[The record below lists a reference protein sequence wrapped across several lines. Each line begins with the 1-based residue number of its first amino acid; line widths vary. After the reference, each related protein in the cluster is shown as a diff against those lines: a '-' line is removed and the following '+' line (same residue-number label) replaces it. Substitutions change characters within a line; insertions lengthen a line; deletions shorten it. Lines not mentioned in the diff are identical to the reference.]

1 MIAIALMTILSAGP
15 DDEAARLFTEARAA
29 MKVNAW
35 DLACPKLEAS
45 RRLKPTLGT
54 LLNLGVCLQNQQKP
68 GSAFEAFTQA
78 QALARS
84 ASDEARATYAA
95 RQVELLRPKVAWLTL
110 TPLKDPRP
118 HTRIVVVGA
127 VELEASPSPVT
138 VPVDP
143 GMTTVE
149 LTAEG
154 HAPKTLRIDLAAG
167 ANGTLE
173 LPALE
178 PLTPDVPVAP
188 PPVVLTPEPAPPS
201 RPLAVSEPMERV
213 PSHRS
218 AFIAG
223 LIVSGL
229 VLIASCVGFVW
240 SRSTADQATLQQTTG
255 MLVITRSQYD
265 TAATLHPLTFGGMLG
280 GLAGSI
286 AFGALLAGE
295 RHGD

>member
-1 MIAIALMTILSAGP
+1 MIAVVLMTILSADP
-15 DDEAARLFTEARAA
+15 DAEAARLFAEARAA

-35 DLACPKLEAS
+35 DVACPRLEAS
-45 RRLKPTLGT
+45 RRLKPTIGT

-68 GSAFEAFTQA
+68 SGAFEAFTQA

-84 ASDEARATYAA
+84 AGDEARATYAA
-95 RQVELLRPKVAWLTL
+95 RQAELLRPKVAWLTL
-110 TPLKDPRP
+110 MPLTTPRP
-118 HTRIVVVGA
+118 HTRLVVGSH
-127 VELEASPSPVT
+127 ELEASASPVT

-143 GMTTVE
+143 GLATVE

-154 HAPKTLRIDLAAG
+154 HAPKTLCVELAAG
-167 ANGTLE
+167 GNATLE

-178 PLTPDVPVAP
+178 SLTPEVPVAKP
-188 PPVVLTPEPAPPS
+188 AVVLTPDPAPLPRATLLTLRTERLPVH
-201 RPLAVSEPMERV
+201 RPALV
-213 PSHRS
+213 
-218 AFIAG
+218 AG

-240 SRSTADQATLQQTTG
+240 SRTTADQAALQQTTG
-255 MLVITRSQYD
+255 MLVVTRSQYL
-265 TAATLHPLTFGGMLG
+265 TASTLHPLTFGGMVG